1 MTTKYIF
8 VYIAKKVNPL
18 IKMNEK
24 NEKPVS
30 LRLGQLRKP
39 LELIAKRKDRSVHWL
54 LLDILKKNPE
64 VKEELSKSNS
74 KE

>member
-1 MTTKYIF
+1 
-8 VYIAKKVNPL
+8 
-18 IKMNEK
+18 MNEK